1 MEANEVLAAWKHQEE
16 QLLAGRTRSDQRL
29 GVASREQISGK
40 TGLEIMQSLL
50 RGELPAPPITDTLDF
65 TLIEVDY
72 GRAIFQG
79 RPLERHYNPL
89 GTVHGGWFATLLDSA
104 VGCAVHTAMPA
115 GKSYTTLELKV
126 NMLRALTKKV
136 ELVRAEGRTIHVGG
150 QVATAEGRLVDAA
163 GKLYAHATTTC
174 LVFDLPSRSDTRAA
188 RG

>member
-50 RGELPAPPITDTLDF
+50 RGELPAPPITDTL
-65 TLIEVDY
+65 DY